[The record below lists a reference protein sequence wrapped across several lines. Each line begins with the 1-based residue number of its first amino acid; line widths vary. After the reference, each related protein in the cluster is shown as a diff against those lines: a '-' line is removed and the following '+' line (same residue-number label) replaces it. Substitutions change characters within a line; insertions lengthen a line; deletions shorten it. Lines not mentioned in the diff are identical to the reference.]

1 MDIEAV
7 RMVPGIFL
15 VLVLTVDAVNC
26 CCNYLAHSLFSEFSV
41 VRHSVFLSRLQTKT
55 VL

>member
-26 CCNYLAHSLFSEFSV
+26 CCNYLAHSLFSEPSF
-41 VRHSVFLSRLQTKT
+41 VRHSVFLSCL
-55 VL
+55 